1 MNRYQNVLGYINYYL
16 FFLALIGLT
25 LPPRIGSTL
34 GMLWLA
40 SYLLEGRWLQ
50 RKYLRL
56 GRHLIPF
63 ALLLAY
69 ALWFAI
75 SISWANDVIGAKNA
89 AGQYFV
95 FPFLFLVALFGVNP
109 LYRDKRYLITF
120 LKACVVI
127 VPTYYFAV
135 YCAQNGTY
143 FLHGPS
149 GHMPDFH
156 LVLDKSYSS
165 HIKHRLFFCMVLT
178 LGLVAIPTIYRQ
190 QAPLYHQKQAL
201 SWRIT
206 CPRWAQICLLAM
218 AAIVIC
224 LGIYYTGSRAS
235 IFTGL
240 LLLTTALLI
249 RFVDKRH
256 WWRGIIILIVLSAA
270 VFCTIKFHPRMQLAD
285 EDPRVSIYHSALA
298 HIHEVPFFGLGA
310 GQQHQFVIDKYVEDG
325 YTIGAQKRFD
335 THNQYLA
342 TYIELGPLAVL
353 LLIAIFISLPLVFHG
368 NARRLSLMLSLL
380 YLSNMLTDN
389 VMERFDPLTT
399 LLIFMTLILACEQY
413 PDSELPSPS
422 LQANS

>member
-1 MNRYQNVLGYINYYL
+1 MNRYQNILGYINYYL
-16 FFLALIGLT
+16 FFLALIGIT

-50 RKYLRL
+50 RKNLRL

-75 SISWANDVIGAKNA
+75 SISWADDVIGAKNA

-127 VPTYYFAV
+127 VPTYYFSV

-270 VFCTIKFHPRMQLAD
+270 VLCTVKFHPRMQLAD

-353 LLIAIFISLPLVFHG
+353 LLLAIFISLPLVFHG

>member
-1 MNRYQNVLGYINYYL
+1 MNRYQNILGYINYYL

-34 GMLWLA
+34 GMLWLV

-50 RKYLRL
+50 RKNLRI
-56 GRHLIPF
+56 GKHLIPF
-63 ALLLAY
+63 VLLLVY

-75 SISWANDVIGAKNA
+75 SISWADDVNEAKNA
-89 AGQYFV
+89 ANQYFV

-120 LKACVVI
+120 LKACVII

-135 YCAQNGTY
+135 YCAQNGNY
-143 FLHGPS
+143 FLYGPS

-178 LGLVAIPTIYRQ
+178 LGLVSIPTIYRQ
-190 QAPLYHQKQAL
+190 QAPLYQQKQAL
-201 SWRIT
+201 SWRVT

-218 AAIVIC
+218 ASIIIC

-256 WWRGIIILIVLSAA
+256 WWRGILIIAALIIA
-270 VFCTIKFHPRMQLAD
+270 VFCTIKYHPRMQLAD
-285 EDPRVSIYHSALA
+285 EDPRVSIYNSALG
-298 HIHEVPFFGLGA
+298 HINEVPFFGLGA
-310 GQQHQFVIDKYVEDG
+310 GQQHQFIIDKYVEDG
-325 YTIGAQKRFD
+325 YTIGAQKGFD

-353 LLIAIFISLPLVFHG
+353 LLLAVFISLPLVFHG

-389 VMERFDPLTT
+389 VLERFDPLTT

-422 LQANS
+422 LQADS

>member
-1 MNRYQNVLGYINYYL
+1 MNRYQNILGYINYYL

-50 RKYLRL
+50 RQNLHL
-56 GRHLIPF
+56 GKHLIPF

-75 SISWANDVIGAKNA
+75 SISWADDVNGAKNA

-120 LKACVVI
+120 LKACVII

-135 YCAQNGTY
+135 YCVQNGNY
-143 FLHGPS
+143 FLYGPA
-149 GHMPDFH
+149 GHLPDFH

-190 QAPLYHQKQAL
+190 QAPHYHQKQAL
-201 SWRIT
+201 SWQVT
-206 CPRWAQICLLAM
+206 CPRWAQICFLTM
-218 AAIVIC
+218 ATVVIC

-240 LLLTTALLI
+240 VLLTAALLI
-249 RFVDKRH
+249 RFVDKQH
-256 WWRGIIILIVLSAA
+256 WWKGIIIVTVLAAA
-270 VFCTIKFHPRMQLAD
+270 VFYTAKFHPRMQLAD
-285 EDPRVSIYHSALA
+285 KDPRVSIYHSALA
-298 HIHEVPFFGLGA
+298 HIQEVPFFGLGA

-353 LLIAIFISLPLVFHG
+353 LLLAIFVSLPLVFHG
-368 NARRLSLMLSLL
+368 NARRISLMLSLL
-380 YLSNMLTDN
+380 YLCNMLTDN
-389 VMERFDPLTT
+389 IMERFDPLTT
-399 LLIFMTLILACEQY
+399 LLIFMVLILACEQY
-413 PDSELPSPS
+413 PDSELPSS
-422 LQANS
+422 LQANG